1 MAYKFQ
7 IGAAKMSGSL
17 EQEGNVD
24 IEESGVLKIAG
35 TTVIDASRNVS
46 PALLKMPD
54 VTSGK
59 ILVADGTSYQEVA
72 VSGDVSIASS
82 GAVTIADDAVGAD
95 QLASNAVVNASI
107 ASGAAIDMDKLD
119 GGSLAASLT
128 DLADGD
134 LMYAG
139 DITDSNNLKSIT
151 FGNLED
157 AIFGNVSSDATIAAG
172 GALTIADDA
181 VSLAKMAGLARGKF
195 IVGDSSGN
203 PSALALGTTAQFLV
217 SDNDD
222 AIWRT
227 LSGDA
232 TLGAD
237 GALTIADDAV
247 GADQLASNAVVNA
260 SVASGAAIAYSK
272 MESVATGKV
281 VVGNGSGVGAIVDIS
296 GDATLAGTG
305 ALTIANDA
313 VITAKILDA
322 NVTLAKVQ
330 DVAANS
336 LLIRNANSSG
346 VLSEL
351 ALATTEIMIG
361 DGTGMVAAALSG
373 DVSMS
378 NTGAVSIGAT
388 KVTGAMLNND
398 VISAQTELASDGLA
412 AADEFMI
419 SDAGTLKKIGV
430 DNLFK
435 DGPGL
440 LTAAAINVAAD
451 HFMFLDNGATGDAK
465 TESIVDLVSA
475 MAGAGLTATNGV
487 LSTDGGSVTD
497 WGVGE
502 NRTLSEGF
510 NYRAAAALVS
520 NQDLQLPGAVAPSIG
535 DVVHVKAPAS
545 LGEYD
550 LTISCYAA
558 QTVDGYTSIEL
569 ETGGAAV
576 SMVYIA
582 SGSWA
587 IF

>member
-24 IEESGVLKIAG
+24 IADSGSLKIEG
-35 TTVIDASRNVS
+35 TTVIDASRNFS

-54 VTSGK
+54 VASGK
-59 ILVADGTSYQEVA
+59 ILVADGTSYEEVA
-72 VSGDVSIASS
+72 VSGDVSIASN
-82 GAVTIADDAVGAD
+82 GEVTIANDAVEQAMIADDAVGAD

-119 GGSLAASLT
+119 GGSLDASLS
-128 DLADGD
+128 DLAQGD

-139 DITDSNNLKSIT
+139 DVDDGNNLKSIT
-151 FGNLED
+151 FSNLED
-157 AIFGNVSSDATIAAG
+157 AIFGNVGSDATIAAG
-172 GALTIADDA
+172 GALTIAT
-181 VSLAKMAGLARGKF
+181 
-195 IVGDSSGN
+195 N
-203 PSALALGTTAQFLV
+203 
-217 SDNDD
+217 
-222 AIWRT
+222 
-227 LSGDA
+227 
-232 TLGAD
+232 
-237 GALTIADDAV
+237 
-247 GADQLASNAVVNA
+247 
-260 SVASGAAIAYSK
+260 
-272 MESVATGKV
+272 
-281 VVGNGSGVGAIVDIS
+281 
-296 GDATLAGTG
+296 
-305 ALTIANDA
+305 A

-373 DVSMS
+373 DVTMS

-388 KVTGAMLNND
+388 KVTGAMLNDD
-398 VISAQTELASDGLA
+398 VISAQDELAADGLV
-412 AADEFMI
+412 AADELMI
-419 SDAGTLKKIGV
+419 SDGGVLKRIGV
-430 DNLFK
+430 DNLFL

-440 LTAAAINVAAD
+440 LTAATISVADD
-451 HFMFLDNGATGDAK
+451 HFMFLDGSASGSAK

-475 MAGAGLTATNGV
+475 MAGAGITATNGV

-497 WGVGE
+497 WGLGATA
-502 NRTLSEGF
+502 TLAEGF
-510 NYRAAAALVS
+510 NYRAVAALSGNVA
-520 NQDLQLPGAVAPSIG
+520 LTLPGSTAPTVG

-545 LGEYD
+545 LGGFD
-550 LTISCYAA
+550 LEINTYAN
-558 QTVDGYTSIEL
+558 QTVDGVQAIEL
-569 ETGGAAV
+569 ESGGAAV